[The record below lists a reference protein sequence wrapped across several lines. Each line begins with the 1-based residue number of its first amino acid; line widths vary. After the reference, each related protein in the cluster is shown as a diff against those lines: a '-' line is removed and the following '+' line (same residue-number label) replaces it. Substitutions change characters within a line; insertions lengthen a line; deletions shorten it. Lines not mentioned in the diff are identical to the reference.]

1 MSELTNQ
8 KELFYSNLAK
18 ELKPLDKE
26 SLKKFIEAIVSVTKA
41 DQARIENNYISPFNN
56 GFNMACKKVVDEMA
70 LAITIIESKN
80 EVK

>member
-26 SLKKFIEAIVSVTKA
+26 SLEKFIEAIVSITKA
-41 DQARIENNYISPFNN
+41 EQERREINYMFPYMN
-56 GFNMACKKVVDEMA
+56 GFRSACKKVVDEMA